1 MFSCKVIILSFLC
14 CVMIVPLRAQER
26 PEIIDTPLGKF
37 LVERELRPVPKVGVQ
52 NNEVLS
58 DGPLRQS
65 IKLKPYIEN
74 SIELQKYILGQR
86 ALEISPDEKNKFFQV
101 VPGMP
106 GDGQYNGQDY
116 PEVQQGFSA
125 ACVLAAKKYI
135 EEIDKLLASAAGA
148 VGNIAQTWH
157 SNISQ
162 AVVDEYDRQCLR
174 RVHEIPEDILKVT
187 GVLQIYQQGFSVGFC
202 SGTVISAHEIMT
214 ARHCFFNE
222 STGKKEDIFNWLE
235 GGLLSFRTFGNNG
248 VRNLFSLVLPETA
261 DTQEN
266 QFFAKDD
273 FIVLEAGEQFA
284 VHADIVPA
292 QVGHLSMPQK
302 AWLVGNNA
310 LLGDVL
316 TPDHDL
322 DFVRGVGPSACS
334 VLKVTAQGCVYHSC
348 QSGKTTSGGGVLL
361 HDPASG
367 SVALLG
373 VHRGPAVISNACEAS
388 PPLNEIINV
397 AAFAAQ

>member
-1 MFSCKVIILSFLC
+1 MYGCKKTILLFLC
-14 CVMIVPLRAQER
+14 WAIAAPLYAQEQ
-26 PEIIDTPLGKF
+26 PEIIETPLGKF
-37 LVERELRPVPKVGVQ
+37 LVERELQPVPKFGIR
-52 NNEVLS
+52 NKEALF
-58 DGPLRQS
+58 DEPLRQS
-65 IKLKPYIEN
+65 VKLKPYIEN
-74 SIELQKYILGQR
+74 SVDLQRYILGKR
-86 ALEISPDEKNKFFQV
+86 VLEISPDEKNKFFQV

-125 ACVLAAKKYI
+125 ACILAAKKYI

-148 VGNIAQTWH
+148 AGNIAQTWH
-157 SNISQ
+157 RNISQ

-174 RVHEIPEDILKVT
+174 KVDDIPAEILKVT
-187 GVLQIYQQGFSVGFC
+187 GVLQIYRQGFSVGFC
-202 SGTVISAHEIMT
+202 SGTVISANEIMT

-235 GGLLSFRTFGNNG
+235 GGLLSFRTFGTNG

-266 QFFAKDD
+266 QFSARDD
-273 FIVLEAGEQFA
+273 FIVLEIGESFA

-292 QVGHLSMPQK
+292 QVGQLSMPQK

-367 SVALLG
+367 SVTILG